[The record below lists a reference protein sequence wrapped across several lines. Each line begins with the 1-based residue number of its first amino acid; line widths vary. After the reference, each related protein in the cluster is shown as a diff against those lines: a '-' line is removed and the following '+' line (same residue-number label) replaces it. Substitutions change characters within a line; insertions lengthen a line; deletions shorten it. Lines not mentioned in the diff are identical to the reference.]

1 MIITEKIR
9 PHRVVRGTWR
19 SATSSVMVSAS
30 AYLFNEHILERHFE
44 FPGVIPSIL
53 GAALAFFIGFNNN
66 QAYDRWWEARTVWGA
81 IVNESRTWARQ
92 CLHYLAPGSAHDP
105 RVVRLVR
112 RQLAFV
118 YALKDA
124 LRGTH
129 HEVWR
134 GYLADDGERAAIG
147 RVGNKHNA
155 ILSLQARELNTLH
168 ESGVLNGF
176 QFTELSRSLGTL
188 CNEMGK
194 CERIKNTVFPTTYN
208 YYTQVFTMLL
218 VASTT
223 IIIGQSIG
231 PWAVAFGFL
240 IGYVFLTIHAI
251 GRGLLNPFEMIL
263 TGVPV
268 DQIARTIEI
277 NLLEM
282 LGESDLP
289 PPIQPVNGEYVM

>member
-19 SATSSVMVSAS
+19 SAVSSVLAS
-30 AYLFNEHILERHFE
+30 AGAYVLNATVLEKHFQ
-44 FPGVIPSIL
+44 FPDVIPSIL

-66 QAYDRWWEARTVWGA
+66 QAYDRWWEARTIWGG
-81 IVNESRTWARQ
+81 IVNESRNWARL
-92 CLHYLAPGSAHDP
+92 CLHTVSTSGANDP

-118 YALKDA
+118 YALKEA
-124 LRGTH
+124 LRATR
-129 HEVWR
+129 HETWR
-134 GYLADDGERAAIG
+134 DFLDDDDATFIAAADNR
-147 RVGNKHNA
+147 HNA
-155 ILSLQARELNTLH
+155 VLSLQAKDLHTLH
-168 ESGVLNGF
+168 DAGAINGF
-176 QFTELSRSLGTL
+176 QFTELSRSLSTL
-188 CNEMGK
+188 CNEMGR

-208 YYTQVFTMLL
+208 YYTHAFTMLL

-223 IIIGQSIG
+223 IIIGQNIG

-240 IGYVFLTIHAI
+240 VGYVFLTIHAI
-251 GRGLLNPFEMIL
+251 GRGLLNPFEPVL

-268 DQIARTIEI
+268 DQISRTIER

-282 LGESDLP
+282 LGENDLP
-289 PPIQPVNGEYVM
+289 TPIASVKGEYIM